1 MKNISFEW
9 IIFQETFHALYFV
22 ASTRLCWYDFCIHW
36 RKRRVS
42 TPHSHNWNSLMT
54 WSCVAITA
62 QCPFG
67 RHCVWHNVWYG
78 SFVQTVSFVII
89 VECQSIAAC
98 DQDFWKGHEKN
109 LCVFQDTA
117 HYLVPILLE
126 FGVCAKC
133 PMGKPCE
140 KPSQPNTARFLCI
153 LSMLSSVHLCALAS
167 ICDCCNRTWSYLTD
181 LDVNSMVSRG
191 DSTHVVLLCGT
202 VAWRIVQCTTN
213 WCSAKVLKLL
223 TNFYHIV
230 INRGRSLGWVFLSR
244 NHQNHDFSMEFVRL
258 ECAGAWRL
266 RSMANIECWNTASV
280 SATKVANLPWSGEKA
295 ECHSSLAFW
304 VDFMS
309 DSIHG
314 TGTILMFCMIGA
326 GEGAT
331 LSWAGIW
338 LVVARTAFIVIV
350 ALHELLTWCAYWN
363 NNIIVRLF
371 ACHES
376 YAWMPGDLT

>member
-9 IIFQETFHALYFV
+9 IILQEKFHALYFV
-22 ASTRLCWYDFCIHW
+22 ASTRLCWYDFWIHR
-36 RKRRVS
+36 RKRWIS
-42 TPHSHNWNSLMT
+42 TPHSHNWNSLMI

-67 RHCVWHNVWYG
+67 RHCVWHNVWYA
-78 SFVQTVSFVII
+78 FVQTVSFVII

-98 DQDFWKGHEKN
+98 DEDFWKGHEKKS
-109 LCVFQDTA
+109 CVFQDTA

-126 FGVCAKC
+126 FGVSAKC

-140 KPSQPNTARFLCI
+140 KPSQPNIARFLCI

-167 ICDCCNRTWSYLTD
+167 ICDYCNRTWSYLTD
-181 LDVNSMVSRG
+181 LDMNSMVCRG

-223 TNFYHIV
+223 TNFYHNV

-244 NHQNHDFSMEFVRL
+244 NHQNHDSSMEFVRL

-266 RSMANIECWNTASV
+266 RSMHKRWMLKHSFCFRDKGGQPALEWWESRMSFVPRLLSGFHEWFDPWNRYDFNVLHDWCWWRGN
-280 SATKVANLPWSGEKA
+280 
-295 ECHSSLAFW
+295 AFVGW
-304 VDFMS
+304 
-309 DSIHG
+309 
-314 TGTILMFCMIGA
+314 
-326 GEGAT
+326 
-331 LSWAGIW
+331 
-338 LVVARTAFIVIV
+338 
-350 ALHELLTWCAYWN
+350 
-363 NNIIVRLF
+363 
-371 ACHES
+371 
-376 YAWMPGDLT
+376 DLTCCGQDCLHCHCCFAWLAHLMCILK